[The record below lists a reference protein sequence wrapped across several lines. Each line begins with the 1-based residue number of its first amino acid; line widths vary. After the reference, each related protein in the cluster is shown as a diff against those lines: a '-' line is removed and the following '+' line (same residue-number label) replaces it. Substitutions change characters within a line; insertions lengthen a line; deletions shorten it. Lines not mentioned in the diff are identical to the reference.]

1 MMIQE
6 MKNQWLNLKI
16 LPPHPPS
23 LKRVSIKRRK
33 RRRKRKERKIVQ
45 KSLSRLDWN
54 WGGKLLGFLWR
65 IDGEHPMLLVRK
77 GGLLLVYRLR
87 REWDLGLG
95 QEKVLEMSKGKEME
109 EMERKKGSW
118 IRLMLMLDMRI
129 T

>member
-1 MMIQE
+1 M
-6 MKNQWLNLKI
+6 L
-16 LPPHPPS
+16 S

-65 IDGEHPMLLVRK
+65 IDGEHLMLLERN
-77 GGLLLVYRLR
+77 GGLLLVYHLR
-87 REWDLGLG
+87 GERGLARIPR
-95 QEKVLEMSKGKEME
+95 QETDKQGKEKE
-109 EMERKKGSW
+109 EKEGMGNW
-118 IRLMLMLDMRI
+118 ILWTLMPDMRI